1 MYAVSFRRAVQAN
14 VHFLNNSIQANLQFN
29 LVRIFRMVYFQV
41 GSAVWKI
48 RDGVSE
54 KEHQ

>member
-29 LVRIFRMVYFQV
+29 LVRIFTMVYFQV